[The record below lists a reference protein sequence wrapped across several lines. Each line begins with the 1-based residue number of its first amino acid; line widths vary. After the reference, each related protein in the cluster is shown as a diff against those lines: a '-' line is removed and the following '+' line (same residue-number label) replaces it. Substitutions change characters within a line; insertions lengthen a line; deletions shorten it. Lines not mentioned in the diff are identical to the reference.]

1 MNTPITDAAMKYCFG
16 DDREFVAVDFARRL
30 ELDRAALMES
40 LEGLVSLV
48 DYSYLDRGVGTA
60 TEDGIKRLKARAA
73 LATARANFP
82 TP

>member
-1 MNTPITDAAMKYCFG
+1 MNTPITDHASDHSDAFESPMNA
-16 DDREFVAVDFARRL
+16 RAFARRL
-30 ELDRAALMES
+30 ELDRAALMEA

-60 TEDGIKRLKARAA
+60 TEDGIKRLKARTS

-82 TP
+82 